1 MDAAPLSNDQA
12 DELLAAHT
20 HLCNHIYSF
29 ITPFSLKCAVEM
41 GIPDILHN
49 HGKSMTLTEL
59 VASLQMN
66 PKNTPF
72 IHRLMRLLAHSGYL
86 IEHKITAQENGTHEQ
101 EEEAAFVL
109 AKHSQLLLKDS
120 PFTIVPFL
128 HGVLHPLFMKPFG
141 YISDWLLKNED
152 DCYRSP
158 CQKVHGMSLWDLTS
172 HEPEFNECFN
182 EALASDSRMVAGTL
196 LATDEGRKLFEGLNE
211 LVDVGGGTG
220 TLARAIADAYP
231 HIKCINFDLPHVVA
245 GLQGTENLSFVDGNM
260 FEQVPPADAILLKH
274 VMHNWGDKECVK
286 LLQRCK
292 EAIPD
297 KERGGKVIILDAVL
311 AEEEDHEALETKL
324 FLDMVMLV
332 NTEGKERTEKEW
344 RKLFVD
350 AGFSAYKIV
359 GKLGSKS
366 IIEVYP

>member
-12 DELLAAHT
+12 DELLATRT
-20 HLCNHIYSF
+20 HLCNHIFSF
-29 ITPFSLKCAVEM
+29 VTPFSLKCTVEL

-49 HGKSMTLTEL
+49 HGKPMTLTEL

-72 IHRLMRLLAHSGYL
+72 IHRLLCLLAHSGYL
-86 IEHKITAQENGTHEQ
+86 IEHKTAAQENGTHEQ

-109 AKHSQLLLKDS
+109 AKHAQLLLKDS

-128 HGVLHPLFMKPFG
+128 HGILHPLCVKPFG
-141 YISDWLLKNED
+141 YISDWLLQNKD
-152 DCYRSP
+152 ACYGSP
-158 CQKVHGMSLWDLTS
+158 CHKVCGMGPWELTS
-172 HEPEFNECFN
+172 HESTFNECFN
-182 EALASDSRMVAGTL
+182 GALAKWL
-196 LATDEGRKLFEGLNE
+196 
-211 LVDVGGGTG
+211 
-220 TLARAIADAYP
+220 
-231 HIKCINFDLPHVVA
+231 
-245 GLQGTENLSFVDGNM
+245 GTENWSFVGGNM
-260 FEQVPPADAILLKH
+260 FEQVPPAEAILLKH

-292 EAIPD
+292 EAIPS
-297 KERGGKVIILDAVL
+297 KERGGKVIIFVL

-332 NTEGKERTEKEW
+332 NQEGKGRTEKEW
-344 RKLFVD
+344 RNLFVD
-350 AGFSAYKIV
+350 AGFSAYEIV

-366 IIEVYP
+366 IIQVYPLKHCLHRLCVRMRLY